1 MIAKQE
7 PSRVAGRLLLKEAI
21 ELIPSG
27 RWDELTN
34 LLQSNASHLQA
45 ARLRLEQQVLESHS
59 TRARSQNDK
68 DVAPLQQIGTP
79 VVRVVAAAAA
89 WADRFPWLALAVIQV
104 FIVAAYA
111 QGFLYHGFFMDD
123 TVGVSKNPNVIGDSL
138 SFAELMRRDFWG
150 LPMHGSGWTNK
161 SFRPLTTL
169 TFRWNYLLHGLNSCG
184 FHATNILMH
193 CLTSLV
199 VGRTATVALGMSG
212 SWAALASA
220 FFGVHP
226 VHTENVLYL
235 VCRADILACLLG
247 LLAINAY
254 AASFSPPAALRPLWP
269 TLRSRPFDAAVAV
282 PGSGTTHN
290 PLWMIFPVLLIIASG
305 LCKESG
311 FTLFS
316 IPMGME
322 LLDFLAAQA
331 MARCQKERLSKRVIR
346 RLRLRAGLLIAS
358 TFLVFVARYRHT
370 GGTSL
375 NMSPQDNPISFES
388 DRKARILSY
397 SFLHGV
403 YMRLLVWPQFLCYDY
418 SMDAIPMVRDFF
430 DCRMMLPLSAYV
442 GFMASLSFVMQL
454 PARHRRSGLIAMAL
468 LAVSFLPASNILFP
482 VGTVVGE
489 RLMYVPSAGYCL
501 AVVVVLH
508 AYLQGTLNKPPIPH
522 RLEPTKIQRG
532 KEIHSWGI
540 GSGRPEAM
548 RRAFKVLLFVS
559 SGMAAL
565 SVRTW
570 VRVWDW
576 ESSETLFIKDG
587 ARQPNSS
594 KTQFNLGITYMQM
607 QEWDAAVDALVR
619 CAWADPL
626 SSLPFYRIGQ
636 IEILRNR
643 FESAEKWLAAAID
656 KFGASL
662 MVRDEEVFHDL
673 ALAMFQNGKVEQ
685 AETRL
690 RISLQLNPDFAKGW
704 NNLGCCLASKL
715 NLHDGARAVRKAV
728 SLDPENPQYW
738 ANLAVL
744 SQHLGDYSL
753 SQSAMSNALQLWPSM
768 PEHRDCAWEFAP
780 AG

>member
-1 MIAKQE
+1 MPKQE
-7 PSRVAGRLLLKEAI
+7 QSNVEGRLLLKEAI

-27 RWDELTN
+27 RWEELTS
-34 LLQSNASHLQA
+34 LLQSHAPQLQA
-45 ARLRLEQQVLESHS
+45 ARLRLEQQALELHS

-68 DVAPLQQIGTP
+68 QDANPVRQMGTP
-79 VVRVVAAAAA
+79 IVRTVAAAAA
-89 WADRFPWLALAVIQV
+89 WADRFPWLALLVIQAVIL
-104 FIVAAYA
+104 ATYA
-111 QGFLYHGFFMDD
+111 QGFLYRGFIMDD
-123 TVGVSKNPNVIGDSL
+123 AVGMMRNPNVIGETL
-138 SFAELMRRDFWG
+138 SFADLMRRDFWG

-169 TFRWNYLLHGLNSCG
+169 TFRWNYLLHGLDSSG
-184 FHATNILMH
+184 FHATNILLH
-193 CLTSLV
+193 CLTSLIL
-199 VGRTATVALGMSG
+199 GRTATVALGMSG

-220 FFGVHP
+220 LFGVHP

-247 LLAINAY
+247 LLAMNCY

-269 TLRSRPFDAAVAV
+269 TLRSRPFDAAVAAV
-282 PGSGTTHN
+282 GSGILQN

-316 IPMGME
+316 IPMLME
-322 LLDFLAAQA
+322 LLDFLSMQA
-331 MARCQKERLSKRVIR
+331 WVQHQKERFAKRTFR
-346 RLRLRAGLLIAS
+346 RFRLRAGLLVAS

-375 NMSPQDNPISFES
+375 NMSPQDNPISFETE
-388 DRKARILSY
+388 RKARILSY
-397 SFLHGV
+397 SYVHGV

-418 SMDAIPMVRDFF
+418 SMDAIPMVRDVF
-430 DCRMMLPLSAYV
+430 DCRLMLPLSAYV
-442 GFMASLSFVMQL
+442 GCMASVSFVMQL
-454 PARHRRSGLIAMAL
+454 PARHRRSGLIALAL
-468 LAVSFLPASNILFP
+468 LVVSFLPASNILFP

-508 AYLQGTLNKPPIPH
+508 AFLQGTLHKPRAPP
-522 RLEPTKIQRG
+522 RPEPTKIQRG

-548 RRAFKVLLFVS
+548 RRGFKVTLCVTL
-559 SGMAAL
+559 ALTAL

-570 VRVWDW
+570 LRVWDW
-576 ESSETLFIKDG
+576 ESSDTLFIRDG
-587 ARQPNSS
+587 ARQPQSS
-594 KTQFNLGITYMQM
+594 KTQFNLGITHMQM

-643 FESAEKWLAAAID
+643 FDSA
-656 KFGASL
+656 
-662 MVRDEEVFHDL
+662 VFHDL
-673 ALAMFQNGKVEQ
+673 ALAMFQNGKVDQ

-704 NNLGCCLASKL
+704 NNLACCLASKMNL
-715 NLHDGARAVRKAV
+715 NDSARALRKAV

-744 SQHLGDYSL
+744 SQHLGDYATSK
-753 SQSAMSNALQLWPSM
+753 SAMSTALQIWPSM